1 MGCKM
6 GVHPSVL
13 TGPAG
18 VVEVPYLEGPLL
30 PAVTPRWG
38 RCVANVQT
46 DRSCS
51 THLPVPCWLH
61 PFLWV
66 LHTIHYD
73 QLTTNMPS
81 ASTTGD
87 TVPWDFFNISWSNRY
102 DAKPGLTPRN
112 QPSVDSLEF
121 LLLNLI
127 ITVSPFKYL
136 NCLPSPASSGSRGPI
151 PGHFEASQSLGE
163 ALTNPSLNT
172 PVLVR
177 TEFGLP
183 NPELIYFNT
192 ITI

>member
-1 MGCKM
+1 MQ
-6 GVHPSVL
+6 SVL
-13 TGPAG
+13 FNLFLMFLIFLISIHQLF
-18 VVEVPYLEGPLL
+18 YLKLFKLFNLFTLKLPLCEKPNL
-30 PAVTPRWG
+30 SSQIKAFLTQSQRALNP
-38 RCVANVQT
+38 
-46 DRSCS
+46 S
-51 THLPVPCWLH
+51 T
-61 PFLWV
+61 
-66 LHTIHYD
+66 
-73 QLTTNMPS
+73 QR
-81 ASTTGD
+81 
-87 TVPWDFFNISWSNRY
+87 DFFNLSWSNRC

-121 LLLNLI
+121 LFLNLI

-192 ITI
+192 VTI